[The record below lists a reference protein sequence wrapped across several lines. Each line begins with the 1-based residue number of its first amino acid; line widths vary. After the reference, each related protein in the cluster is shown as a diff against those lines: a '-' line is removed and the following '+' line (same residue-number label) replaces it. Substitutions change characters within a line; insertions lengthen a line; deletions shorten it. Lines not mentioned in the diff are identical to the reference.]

1 MLLMYICDKCMINV
15 YLAEKRTKPS
25 SIPAD
30 VNVLSICHT
39 VNVFLWK
46 IKHET
51 LKPWNFQLTKLITEH
66 RFAQRSL
73 KCETLKNWDFVA
85 EITPSRSMI
94 EFHLHSFALSNWNG
108 AWKRLFAD
116 TKLFE
121 HGVGSIHKTLGI
133 SISNSKKKCLKKY
146 SSHSFWAKNKQIL
159 FTNIFGFFW
168 ELLNLNKN
176 TKFYN
181 FQWRIPF

>member
-1 MLLMYICDKCMINV
+1 MSSASVIQLMY
-15 YLAEKRTKPS
+15 
-25 SIPAD
+25 
-30 VNVLSICHT
+30 
-39 VNVFLWK
+39 FLWK

-51 LKPWNFQLTKLITEH
+51 LKPWNFQITKLVTEH

-73 KCETLKNWDFVA
+73 KCETLKNGDFVA

-121 HGVGSIHKTLGI
+121 HRVGSTHKTLF
-133 SISNSKKKCLKKY
+133 ISNFRFQKENPWKNTWTIVLV
-146 SSHSFWAKNKQIL
+146 KNKQNL
-159 FTNIFGFFW
+159 FRNIFFSIKIEW
-168 ELLNLNKN
+168 MKINKN
-176 TKFYN
+176 
-181 FQWRIPF
+181 I

>member
-1 MLLMYICDKCMINV
+1 MKLCGEYLAYKDSFTYIELGTYFKTLCYVYTELMYV
-15 YLAEKRTKPS
+15 
-25 SIPAD
+25 
-30 VNVLSICHT
+30 V
-39 VNVFLWK
+39 LWK

-51 LKPWNFQLTKLITEH
+51 LKPWNFQLTKLVTEH

-73 KCETLKNWDFVA
+73 KCETLKNGDFVA

-121 HGVGSIHKTLGI
+121 HGVGSIHKTL
-133 SISNSKKKCLKKY
+133 C
-146 SSHSFWAKNKQIL
+146 
-159 FTNIFGFFW
+159 IFIF
-168 ELLNLNKN
+168 
-176 TKFYN
+176 
-181 FQWRIPF
+181 

>member
-1 MLLMYICDKCMINV
+1 MI
-15 YLAEKRTKPS
+15 
-25 SIPAD
+25 
-30 VNVLSICHT
+30 NVLSICHT

-51 LKPWNFQLTKLITEH
+51 LKPWNFQLTKLVTEH

-73 KCETLKNWDFVA
+73 KCETLKNGDFVA

-121 HGVGSIHKTLGI
+121 HGVGSVHKTLCI
-133 SISNSKKKCLKKY
+133 FIFKFQKRKKMHEK
-146 SSHSFWAKNKQIL
+146 IL
-159 FTNIFGFFW
+159 
-168 ELLNLNKN
+168 EA
-176 TKFYN
+176 
-181 FQWRIPF
+181 

>member
-1 MLLMYICDKCMINV
+1 MIPNKIKNNLGLKGKEVTFLIVLTFCLHKIIYVFFICNPFDINFKCVFCMTNQAKDFQVAWILMLLMYICDKCMI
-15 YLAEKRTKPS
+15 
-25 SIPAD
+25 
-30 VNVLSICHT
+30 NVLSICHT

-51 LKPWNFQLTKLITEH
+51 LKPWNFQLTKLVTEH

-73 KCETLKNWDFVA
+73 KCETLKNGDFVA

-121 HGVGSIHKTLGI
+121 HGVGSIHKTLCI
-133 SISNSKKKCLKKY
+133 ISN
-146 SSHSFWAKNKQIL
+146 FE
-159 FTNIFGFFW
+159 F
-168 ELLNLNKN
+168 
-176 TKFYN
+176 
-181 FQWRIPF
+181 

>member
-1 MLLMYICDKCMINV
+1 MCFLYDKSSKGFPGSLDSHVSLLMYICVCFWKAIIYDKCMI
-15 YLAEKRTKPS
+15 
-25 SIPAD
+25 
-30 VNVLSICHT
+30 NVLSICHT

-51 LKPWNFQLTKLITEH
+51 LKPWNFQLTKLVTEH

-73 KCETLKNWDFVA
+73 KCETLKNGDFVA

-121 HGVGSIHKTLGI
+121 HGVVGAIHKEHDLSWTILAKSKNYSFA
-133 SISNSKKKCLKKY
+133 SINVW
-146 SSHSFWAKNKQIL
+146 HIWI
-159 FTNIFGFFW
+159 
-168 ELLNLNKN
+168 
-176 TKFYN
+176 
-181 FQWRIPF
+181 